1 MRMINIA
8 KSVAFTGHRPE
19 KIAAGGQEDSA
30 RIQRIKQELREAVI
44 GKIEAGCNCFLSG
57 MAMGADL
64 WAAEIVLEL
73 KQFYPQILLTA
84 VIPFAG
90 QADRFPEMWRR
101 RYDTV
106 LAGCDYVT
114 VLSDSYYKGC
124 FRARNQW
131 LLDHS
136 EHLIAVKYGNQMLGM
151 IKHLIAV
158 FNGSRGGTMQTLND
172 ALLSGH
178 RVVVIQC

>member
-1 MRMINIA
+1 MQMINIA

-19 KIAAGGQEDSA
+19 KIAAGDQEDSA
-30 RIQRIKQELREAVI
+30 RVQRIKQELREAII

-57 MAMGADL
+57 MAMGA
-64 WAAEIVLEL
+64 EL
-73 KQFYPQILLTA
+73 KPLYPQILLTA

-136 EHLIAVKYGNQMLGM
+136 EHLIAV
-151 IKHLIAV
+151 

-178 RVVVIQC
+178 RVVVIHC

>member
-1 MRMINIA
+1 M
-8 KSVAFTGHRPE
+8 
-19 KIAAGGQEDSA
+19 
-30 RIQRIKQELREAVI
+30 
-44 GKIEAGCNCFLSG
+44 
-57 MAMGADL
+57 
-64 WAAEIVLEL
+64 LEL
-73 KQFYPQILLTA
+73 KQFYPHILLTA

-90 QADRFPEMWRR
+90 QADRFPEMWRK
-101 RYDTV
+101 RYDAV

-136 EHLIAVKYGNQMLGM
+136 EHLIAV
-151 IKHLIAV
+151 

>member
-1 MRMINIA
+1 MLNIA
-8 KSVAFTGHRPE
+8 RSVAFTGHRPE
-19 KIAAGGQEDSA
+19 KIPAGNQENSA
-30 RIQRIKQELREAVI
+30 QVRRIKQELREAII

-64 WAAEIVLEL
+64 WAGEIVLEL
-73 KQFYPQILLTA
+73 KSLYPHICLVA
-84 VIPFAG
+84 AIPFAG
-90 QADRFPEMWRR
+90 QADYFPEPWRK
-101 RYDTV
+101 RYDAV
-106 LAGCDYVT
+106 LAGCDYVE

-136 EHLIAVKYGNQMLGM
+136 EHLIAV
-151 IKHLIAV
+151 
-158 FNGSRGGTMQTLND
+158 FNGSRGGTMQTLNE

-178 RVVVIQC
+178 RIVVIRC

>member
-8 KSVAFTGHRPE
+8 RSVAFTGHRPE

-73 KQFYPQILLTA
+73 KQFYPHILLTA

-90 QADRFPEMWRR
+90 QADRFPEMWRK
-101 RYDTV
+101 RYDAV

-136 EHLIAVKYGNQMLGM
+136 EHLIAV
-151 IKHLIAV
+151 